1 MGDSRAK
8 TAAAFS
14 AVAPRYNLETESNPA
29 VAHVRRLVNRRLG
42 ALWRTGDHV
51 LEIGCGTGVEAA
63 ALATT
68 GVRVTAIDI
77 APGMLAQAE
86 VRCRDQG
93 VGERVTLHQLGA
105 ADLSLLLSLHGPG
118 AFVGAYSSFG
128 PLNCEPDLHA
138 VAEGLAALIRPKG
151 RVLISAINRYHP
163 FEFAWYA
170 LHGEWRRATRRWG
183 GMAQGTVS
191 PALPDRV
198 ATYYYTS
205 RAFARPFQP
214 AFRVVGYRALLL
226 TLPPPYLAHLHDRFP
241 RSWRLAEKLDDALA
255 GLPILRGLGDH
266 FLIELERQ

>member
-1 MGDSRAK
+1 MADSGAR
-8 TAAAFS
+8 TGAAFT
-14 AVAPRYNLETESNPA
+14 AVAPRYDRETETNPA
-29 VAHVRRLVNRRLG
+29 VAHVRRLVHCRLFT
-42 ALWRTGDHV
+42 LWHTGDQV

-63 ALATT
+63 ALART

-77 APGMLAQAE
+77 APGMLAQATI
-86 VRCRDQG
+86 RCRDQG
-93 VGERVTLHQLGA
+93 VGDRVTLHQLGA
-105 ADLSLLLSLHGPG
+105 ADLSSLLNLHEPG

-128 PLNCEPDLHA
+128 PLNCEPDLAA

-170 LHGEWRRATRRWG
+170 AHGEWRRAVRRWG

-191 PALPDRV
+191 PALPHRV
-198 ATYYYTS
+198 TTYYYTP

-226 TLPPPYLAHLHDRFP
+226 TLPPPYLAHLHHRFP
-241 RSWRLAEKLDDALA
+241 RCWCLAEKLDNALA

-266 FLIELERQ
+266 FLIELERR